1 MHVGAEK
8 SFNGGLIDFHENVL
22 RADLSPYLSPQQQ
35 FVQAQLPQQFV
46 QAQQPQQFIQSPY
59 PPSSMSQTPQFIS
72 STPQFVSS
80 TPQFVSSTPPFMPT
94 QCIPGPPSFV
104 HLNGQVYRPVSDELT
119 PPPAPEPPAPTPKD
133 LDREFNRRVQ
143 KSVDEAMSKLKP
155 VGTSVRGNKRDKKE
169 NVQQTLQ
176 KLNTSMRQCIP
187 SQ

>member
-35 FVQAQLPQQFV
+35 FVQAQ
-46 QAQQPQQFIQSPY
+46 PQQFIQAQQQQFIQSQY

-72 STPQFVSS
+72 SAPQFISS
-80 TPQFVSSTPPFMPT
+80 TPQFISSPPSQFMPT

-104 HLNGQVYRPVSDELT
+104 HLNGQVYRPVADELT
-119 PPPAPEPPAPTPKD
+119 PPPEPPAPTPKD

-143 KSVDEAMSKLKP
+143 QSVDEAMSKLKP
-155 VGTSVRGNKRDKKE
+155 VVGTSTRGKKDKKE
-169 NVQQTLQ
+169 NVKQTLQ
-176 KLNTSMRQCIP
+176 QLNTSMRQCIP
-187 SQ
+187 TR